1 VETLSKMLS
10 TIENG
15 GFFSGFFVGSRNI
28 GELNISHLLIVDGTL
43 IFYGAKPNHL
53 CCLCALLLCFE
64 AISGF
69 KINIAQSELVLV
81 GNVINVDGL
90 TGIQGCGV
98 FALPLKYFGLPL
110 GEYFKANL
118 FGVELLRIILG

>member
-1 VETLSKMLS
+1 
-10 TIENG
+10 
-15 GFFSGFFVGSRNI
+15 VGSRSI

-43 IFYGAKPNHL
+43 IFYGVKPNHL

-90 TGIQGCGV
+90 TGILGCEMSS
-98 FALPLKYFGLPL
+98 LPLKYFGLPL
-110 GEYFKANL
+110 GVYFKANL
-118 FGVELLRIILG
+118 FQVVLLRIILG